1 MNPPGPDLATLC
13 VRTIRML
20 AVDAIEAARSGH
32 PGAPLGAADMAF
44 VLWSRFLRFDPAAPD
59 WPDRDRFVLS
69 AGHASM
75 LLYALLHLS
84 GYDLALDEVRR
95 FRQWGSRTA
104 GHPERGLAPGVE
116 VTTGP
121 LGQGFAHAVGLELAG
136 RMLQARYNDGGH
148 VPISH
153 RVFVLASDGD
163 LMEGVSYEASSLA
176 GHLGLG
182 NLVVLYDSNR
192 ITIEGGTD
200 LAFSDDVRQRFEAVG
215 WRVDDTDGHDH
226 QALARAVH
234 AAVSQS
240 ERPSLII
247 AHTEIARGA
256 PTLHGSHH
264 AHGAPLGPEEVRA
277 MKEAEG
283 WPLDPPFHV
292 PGEVRAWFG
301 DLAAARH
308 AERLAWE
315 RDVAAWRK
323 RRPDLATEWDARFSR
338 AAPDDLLKRLVPAA
352 LAGQGK
358 ATRVLSGLV
367 LQEAARTVPGLAGGS
382 ADLAPS
388 NQTEIQGAAH
398 VVPSQGPDRFAG
410 ANLHFGVRE
419 HAMAAVVNGLA
430 IHGGFRPYGGTFLVF
445 ADYMKPAL
453 RLAAMMQLPSIFVF
467 THDSFAVGEDGPTHQ
482 PVEHLWMLRSIPGM
496 TVWRPADAVEVA
508 AAWAD
513 ALSRE
518 RGPVAIVLTRQSV
531 AGFARRE
538 GFEPGEVQ
546 RGGYVVSEP
555 DAPAHLT
562 LAATGSEVS
571 LAVQAAALL
580 ADRGV
585 RARVASLPCLERF
598 EAQPAGYRDTV
609 LPPSLPVITVEAGST
624 VGWGRYTGRDGFA
637 IGLDRFGASA
647 PAGVLAREF
656 GFTPEAVAD
665 RVGTWWAARR
675 AGNGP

>member
-1 MNPPGPDLATLC
+1 MNVRPPTPDLAALC

-44 VLWSRFLRFDPAAPD
+44 VLWSRFLRFDPAGPD

-84 GYDLALDEVRR
+84 GHDLPLDEIRR

-121 LGQGFAHAVGLELAG
+121 LGQGFAHAVGIALAG
-136 RMLQARYNDGGH
+136 RMLQARYNDGER

-153 RVFVLASDGD
+153 RVFVLAGDGD
-163 LMEGVSYEASSLA
+163 LMEGLSYEASSLA

-192 ITIEGGTD
+192 ITIEGSTD
-200 LAFSDDVRQRFEAVG
+200 LAFSDDVRRRFEAVG
-215 WRVDDTDGHDH
+215 WRVDDADGHDH
-226 QALARAVH
+226 EALATAVRD
-234 AAVSQS
+234 AVSQA

-264 AHGAPLGPEEVRA
+264 AHGAPLGSEEVRA

-283 WPLDPPFHV
+283 WPLDRPFHV
-292 PGEVRAWFG
+292 PDDVRAWFR

-308 AERLAWE
+308 ADRLAWE
-315 RDVAAWRK
+315 REFAAWCG
-323 RRPDLATEWDARFSR
+323 RRPDLAAEWEARFGHRVPSDLVAR
-338 AAPDDLLKRLVPAA
+338 LHAAARQAE
-352 LAGQGK
+352 GK
-358 ATRVLSGLV
+358 ATRVLSGRIIE
-367 LQEAARTVPGLAGGS
+367 EAARCVPGLVGGS

-388 NQTEIQGAAH
+388 NQTEIKGVAH
-398 VVPSQGPDRFAG
+398 VVPSAGPDRFSG

-430 IHGGFRPYGGTFLVF
+430 INGGFRPYGGTFLVF

-453 RLAAMMQLPSIFVF
+453 RLAAMMEAPSIFVF

-496 TVWRPADAVEVA
+496 TVWRPADALEVA
-508 AAWAD
+508 VAWSD
-513 ALSRE
+513 ALTRT

-531 AGFARRE
+531 PSFARRAGFAVE
-538 GFEPGEVQ
+538 EVS

-555 DAPAHLT
+555 DSAAGLT
-562 LAATGSEVS
+562 LAGTGSEVS
-571 LAVQAAALL
+571 VAVRAAALL

-585 RARVASLPCLERF
+585 HARVVSLPCLDRF
-598 EAQPAGYRDTV
+598 ESQPSDYRARV
-609 LPPSLPVITVEAGST
+609 LPPSLPVVTIEAGST
-624 VGWGRYTGRDGFA
+624 IGWGRYAGCDGLA

-647 PAGVLAREF
+647 PAEVLAREF

-665 RVGTWWAARR
+665 RVAAWWVGRR
-675 AGNGP
+675 